1 MGWFLY
7 QVLLGAVLLLAAPF
21 LLLRR
26 GAHYLPTVR
35 GRLGRDPR
43 HGEGSAQADGEEQSE
58 SARSGLWIH
67 AVSVGEVGV
76 AATLA
81 RHLPADAPRLVT
93 TITPTGQERA
103 RAAFRDRASV
113 AYLPFDLGF
122 AVSRFFR
129 RWRPETLVLVE
140 GDYWPLVLRET
151 ARRGL
156 PVAVINGRVG
166 DRSYRRLRRLQRI
179 APGALAPRSLL
190 FGRVDR
196 FGVQT
201 DEDRRRLLSLGVDPE
216 RVVVT
221 GNLKYETPEPPR
233 RPELERALEG
243 LAGDRPILM
252 AGSTMGGEEE
262 RVLEA
267 FEKIGGGA
275 RALLVLAP
283 RHPERWNEVAARV
296 EATGV
301 RLVRRSALDPER
313 PERPGREPGA
323 ADRPDV
329 VLLDSLGELAGL
341 YRLARSAFI
350 GGTLTPTGGHN
361 PLEAARWAV
370 PVAVGPSMENFRQI
384 AEEFDGARAWQRV
397 RSASEL
403 AAAWRRWL
411 DDPNAARE
419 TGRRGQRLIESNRGA
434 AESSLRLLS
443 ELGIGN

>member
-7 QVLLGAVLLLAAPF
+7 QVLLGAALLLAAPF

-26 GAHYLPTVR
+26 GAHYLPTLR
-35 GRLGRDPR
+35 GRLGRGVR
-43 HGEGSAQADGEEQSE
+43 DGGRGAETTGGDRGKS
-58 SARSGLWIH
+58 SGGGLWIH

-81 RHLPADAPRLVT
+81 RQLPEGAPRLVT
-93 TITPTGQERA
+93 TITPTGQARA

-129 RWRPETLVLVE
+129 RWRPEALVLVE
-140 GDYWPLVLRET
+140 GDYWPLVLRE
-151 ARRGL
+151 AGRRGL
-156 PVAVINGRVG
+156 PVAVVNGRVG
-166 DRSYRRLRRLQRI
+166 DRSYRRLRRLQRF
-179 APGALAPRSLL
+179 APGPLTPRSLL
-190 FGRVDR
+190 FGRVGR

-201 DEDRRRLLSLGVDPE
+201 DEDRRRLLTLGVEPD

-233 RPELERALEG
+233 RPELERAFEA
-243 LAGDRPILM
+243 LAGDRPVLV

-267 FEKIGGGA
+267 FAEIGGGG

-283 RHPERWNEVAARV
+283 RHPERWNEVAARI
-296 EATGV
+296 EASGV
-301 RLVRRSALDPER
+301 RFLRRSAL
-313 PERPGREPGA
+313 EPGGASPADGLQA

-341 YRLARSAFI
+341 YRLARAAFI
-350 GGTLTPTGGHN
+350 GGTLRPAGGHN

-384 AEEFDGARAWQRV
+384 AEEFDGARAWRRV
-397 RSASEL
+397 RTPSEL
-403 AAAWRRWL
+403 AAAWREWL
-411 DDPNAARE
+411 EHPERAHE
-419 TGRRGQRLIESNRGA
+419 VGRRGERLVAANRGA
-434 AESSLRLLS
+434 AEATVKLLREFGVWS
-443 ELGIGN
+443 